1 MRFGEREFLILLLV
15 NLIVVVLYLLFGFI
29 LRWIWGKERSRSSLL
44 KAGIMLLCP
53 LVGAALLAF
62 GWVFYRLLY
71 HREVQLGDVLFSK
84 ERIKPQMPVEE
95 RRESNLAPMEEAV
108 AIMDG
113 NDLRDMMMSVVR
125 GNVRASAPAIAMA
138 LESDD
143 PEASHYAATALQS
156 LLNEFRT
163 SVQKNYEQIAVVP
176 DPEKETPEE
185 KAARMG
191 LAVETVELMVE
202 FLRHDLLTEGE
213 HRQYALLL
221 DDLCERLL
229 EGAPERLAIGHYE
242 AVSMQLLEVKDYEA
256 CRKWC
261 LRTYATYPDRLEAYA
276 CQMKLYFMTGER
288 DKFFRVLRELR
299 SSDISIDKET
309 LELMRVFQ

>member
-15 NLIVVVLYLLFGFI
+15 NLIVVVLYLLLQFV
-29 LRWIWGKERSRSSLL
+29 LRWIWGKERSRSFLL

-53 LVGAALLAF
+53 LVGAALLVF
-62 GWVFYRLLY
+62 GWLFYRILY
-71 HREVQLGDVLFSK
+71 HRAVQLSDVLFSK

-95 RRESNLAPMEEAV
+95 QRESNLAPMEEAV

-125 GNVRASAPAIAMA
+125 GNVQASAAAIAMA
-138 LESDD
+138 LESND

-156 LLNEFRT
+156 FLNDFRT
-163 SVQKNYEQIAVVP
+163 SVQKNYEQIKAE
-176 DPEKETPEE
+176 PEKETPEE
-185 KAARMG
+185 KAARMA
-191 LAVETVELMVE
+191 LAVETVELMVD

-229 EGAPERLAIGHYE
+229 EGAPERLTVRHYE

-276 CQMKLYFMTGER
+276 CQMKLYFMNGER